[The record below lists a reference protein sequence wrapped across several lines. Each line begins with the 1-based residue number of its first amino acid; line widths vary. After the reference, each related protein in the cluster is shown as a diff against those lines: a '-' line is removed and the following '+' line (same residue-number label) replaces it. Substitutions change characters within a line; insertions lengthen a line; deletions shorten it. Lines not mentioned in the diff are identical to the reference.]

1 MQKCI
6 HILLIALLLVSCK
19 PYVIKEVHFRSETR
33 KIIGEI
39 NKIDSTDNQYVFLIK
54 NDTLNAVFSKPKLCG
69 KPFNSNINLGKLYS
83 LVLKTDAAN
92 TYEYLTRGGSLFPV
106 EDKYFEYEN
115 NVLFLVDC
123 LNICGKTIDCKEN
136 LEFKKEFFSNI
147 KTIDSLIYRSQNQQF
162 NKSLGF
168 ISKYSPVTFESK
180 ANYTGRYPVGAY
192 KQDRQIWIDWYEK
205 NKCTNIQFKE

>member
-1 MQKCI
+1 MQKLI
-6 HILLIALLLVSCK
+6 SILFVVLFLIACK
-19 PYVIKEVHFRSETR
+19 SYHIRDVHFRSETI
-33 KIIGEI
+33 KIVAEI
-39 NKIDSTDNQYVFLIK
+39 NKIDSTDNNYVFLIK
-54 NDTLNAVFSKPKLCG
+54 NDTLNAVFSKPKYCDQ
-69 KPFNSNINLGKLYS
+69 PFKSNIILGKLY
-83 LVLKTDAAN
+83 LLTIKTDAAN

-147 KTIDSLIYRSQNQQF
+147 KTIDSLIYKNQNQQF

-168 ISKYSPVTFESK
+168 ISKYSHVTFESTL
-180 ANYTGRYPVGAY
+180 NYARKYPGGAY
-192 KQDRQIWIDWYEK
+192 EKDRKIWIDWYEK

>member
-1 MQKCI
+1 MQKCV

-19 PYVIKEVHFRSETR
+19 PYVIKEVHFRSETI

-123 LNICGKTIDCKEN
+123 LNICGKTID
-136 LEFKKEFFSNI
+136 
-147 KTIDSLIYRSQNQQF
+147 SLIYRNENQQF
-162 NKSLGF
+162 NRSLGF

-180 ANYTGRYPVGAY
+180 ANYTGRYPIGVY

>member
-1 MQKCI
+1 MGKFY
-6 HILLIALLLVSCK
+6 LLTI
-19 PYVIKEVHFRSETR
+19 
-33 KIIGEI
+33 
-39 NKIDSTDNQYVFLIK
+39 
-54 NDTLNAVFSKPKLCG
+54 
-69 KPFNSNINLGKLYS
+69 
-83 LVLKTDAAN
+83 KTDAAN

-147 KTIDSLIYRSQNQQF
+147 KTIDSLIYKNQNQQF

-168 ISKYSPVTFESK
+168 ISKYSHVTFESTL
-180 ANYTGRYPVGAY
+180 NYSRKYPGGAY
-192 KQDRQIWIDWYEK
+192 EKDRKIWIDWYEK